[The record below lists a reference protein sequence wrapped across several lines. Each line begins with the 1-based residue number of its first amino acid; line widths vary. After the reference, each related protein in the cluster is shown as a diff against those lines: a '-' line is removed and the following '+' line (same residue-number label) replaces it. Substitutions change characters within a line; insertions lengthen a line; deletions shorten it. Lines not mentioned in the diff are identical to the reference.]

1 MDKKETRTLN
11 IKEIMALLPHRYP
24 FLLVDRVLDYEP
36 EQWIKA
42 VKNVTMNEP
51 FFQGHF
57 PGEPIMPGVLQI
69 EAMAQVGGILAMLA
83 DSKGTAEGKL
93 ALFLTID
100 KAKFRKPVVP
110 GDRLEIRVQ
119 VIKKVR
125 GTIIQAHG
133 EASVDGKVVSEADLM
148 FSIVDKQ

>member
-1 MDKKETRTLN
+1 MDGKTLN

-24 FLLVDRVLDYEP
+24 FLLVDRVIDYEP
-36 EQWIKA
+36 EKWIKA

-69 EAMAQVGGILAMLA
+69 EAMAQVGGLLALIDDKTGA
-83 DSKGTAEGKL
+83 REKL
-93 ALFLTID
+93 ALFMTID
-100 KAKFRKPVVP
+100 KVKFRKPVVP
-110 GDRLEIRVQ
+110 GDQITFHVQ
-119 VIKKVR
+119 VLKKVR
-125 GTIIQAHG
+125 GTIIQVHG
-133 EASVDGKVVSEADLM
+133 DAIVDGKVVSEADLM

>member
-1 MDKKETRTLN
+1 MDKKETRTLK

-42 VKNVTMNEP
+42 VKNITMNEL

-83 DSKGTAEGKL
+83 DSQGTAEGKL

-110 GDRLEIRVQ
+110 GDQLEIRVQ

-125 GTIIQAHG
+125 GTIVQVHG